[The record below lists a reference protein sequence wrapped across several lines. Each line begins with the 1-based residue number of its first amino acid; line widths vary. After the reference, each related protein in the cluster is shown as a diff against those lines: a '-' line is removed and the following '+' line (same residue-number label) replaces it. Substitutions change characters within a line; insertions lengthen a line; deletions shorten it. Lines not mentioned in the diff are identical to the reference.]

1 MKKTL
6 ALLAAL
12 ALPAAAAASTLTG
25 DEVTIEFN
33 PGSIYTSTFTV
44 GSGVDD
50 SINNFQL
57 NADAGVHGSQFHW
70 TGINAGGSLA
80 GATSFT
86 FSDLDFTDG
95 STLIGFKIKTT
106 LLDDVVASVTNGVLT
121 VSWSTT
127 GIVGPGPILHGQ
139 YITTSVVPLP
149 ASAPLIL
156 AGLGVLGFVGRR
168 RNGA

>member
-25 DEVTIEFN
+25 DEVSIEFN
-33 PGSIYTSTFTV
+33 PGGTYSSTFTV
-44 GSGVDD
+44 GAGIDD
-50 SINNFQL
+50 EVNNFQL
-57 NADAGVHGSQFHW
+57 NVDAGTHGKQFHW
-70 TGINAGGSLA
+70 TAINAGGSLA

-95 STLIGFKIKTT
+95 STLIDFEIKTT

-127 GIVGPGPILHGQ
+127 GIVGPGPVLHGK
-139 YITTSVVPLP
+139 YITSVVPLP

-168 RNGA
+168 RKAA